1 MLNHK
6 GEHVIESN
14 MYSSLSAL
22 QGCEK
27 NEVIRVLC
35 EGILARRKWSRFE
48 EMSGRKRN
56 SQADTLPCSKINP
69 GTESS
74 LMREGKT

>member
-14 MYSSLSAL
+14 MYFSLRTMGHAA
-22 QGCEK
+22 GMWK
-27 NEVIRVLC
+27 NEVIRILR
-35 EGILARRKWSRFE
+35 ERILAVWSRFE

-56 SQADTLPCSKINP
+56 SQADTYWIIENKHWNWFQFNA
-69 GTESS
+69 G
-74 LMREGKT
+74 G